1 MNNARARNTLMVLDA
16 RWAVSS
22 ALSTKSWRQVRVVQ
36 DGNQRG
42 CFVRALGSSHSSHV
56 TGSVGD
62 HRHRLRLRML
72 VIRGESRTCTHHR
85 SMHRGDWPP
94 VSLFRSGGAD
104 AIRRC

>member
-16 RWAVSS
+16 RWAISS
-22 ALSTKSWRQVRVVQ
+22 ALSTKSWRQVRVGQ

-56 TGSVGD
+56 AGSVGD

-72 VIRGESRTCTHHR
+72 VIRLESRTVLIAVQCIAVIGRQCDCFDLVVPT
-85 SMHRGDWPP
+85 
-94 VSLFRSGGAD
+94 
-104 AIRRC
+104 